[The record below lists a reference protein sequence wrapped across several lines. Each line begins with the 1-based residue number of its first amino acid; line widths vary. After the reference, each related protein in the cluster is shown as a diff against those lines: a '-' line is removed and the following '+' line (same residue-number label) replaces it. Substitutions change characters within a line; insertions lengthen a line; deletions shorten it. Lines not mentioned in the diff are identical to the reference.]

1 VKIVVADDHALIR
14 EGLER
19 TLKSFEEDAEIIHA
33 EDSVSVLDKLALHS
47 NVDIILL
54 DLFMPG
60 ANGFELLTTIC
71 NSYSSVPV
79 IVISSADEPRNMRKA
94 IDCGASGFIPKSA
107 STEIMISAFQLVCS
121 GGVYIPPDMLKPK
134 SSGSIKGIEHNNN
147 AVSMVDETRTA
158 ASNLTRRQ
166 TEVLDLMARGM
177 SNKEIARA
185 LDVSEHTIKIHVTAI
200 LKLFN
205 AENRTEAVVMA
216 HNAGVVET

>member
-1 VKIVVADDHALIR
+1 MKIIVADDHALIR

-19 TLKSFEEDAEIIHA
+19 TLKSFDEDAEIIHA
-33 EDSVSVLDKLALHS
+33 DDSVSVLSQLESHNDTKI
-47 NVDIILL
+47 VLL

-60 ANGFELLTTIC
+60 ANGFELLTKIC
-71 NSYSSVPV
+71 NTYTNIPV

-107 STEIMISAFQLVCS
+107 STEIMISAFMLVCN
-121 GGVYIPPDMLKPK
+121 GGVYIPPDMLRQQ
-134 SSGSIKGIEHNNN
+134 SSSKDT
-147 AVSMVDETRTA
+147 AVKNSYSVSLIDETKA
-158 ASNLTRRQ
+158 AATNLTRRQ
-166 TEVLDLMARGM
+166 TDVLDLMARGM

-216 HNAGVVET
+216 HNAGVVDA